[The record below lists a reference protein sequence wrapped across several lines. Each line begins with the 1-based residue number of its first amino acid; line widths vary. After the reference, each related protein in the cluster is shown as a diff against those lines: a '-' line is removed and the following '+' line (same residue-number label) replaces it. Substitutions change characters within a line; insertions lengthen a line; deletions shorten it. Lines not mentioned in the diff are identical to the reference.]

1 MKQSEYARLLKQ
13 MCEHL
18 GLPDAATLLKT
29 GLLRVGGHDLSVQQ
43 RRCACFVNF
52 RICR

>member
-29 GLLRVGGHDLSVQQ
+29 GLLRVGGHDLLLHLSASTN
-43 RRCACFVNF
+43 RDGISR
-52 RICR
+52 